1 MPKKLKRKQNMSD
14 LMTLDQCLAFN
25 GDFKTI
31 RVHKATQQ
39 ASVIDLIRLI
49 TGGSSKRASEAL
61 KNIQESMSEKIG
73 QLRINGQGRETPVAD
88 ARTCVEIIW
97 ELPGKAAKEFRRTS
111 AHYITRILGGDP
123 SLIVEME
130 QRHATVS
137 PEQQDF
143 MLGERRVDLKRKRDE
158 MELETFRQE
167 CAFKIEKMKI
177 DAAAK
182 IEHERLESQ
191 ARIDQMKK
199 EDERKH
205 LESQARIDKMKKESD
220 HIDFMHEREDVEK
233 RIQIAE
239 SGIRLANDA
248 FGGDAHMKAAFKDFI
263 MVNVRTR
270 ANESCEL
277 SLLEYAP
284 DISQIAARLGY
295 KCVNNTALSQIGK
308 ALAKKYRE
316 EKGEEPEMTEKY
328 VNGSMRSVKT
338 YKKCDVPMIESVIH
352 ETLQANVAKK
362 TR

>member
-1 MPKKLKRKQNMSD
+1 MSD
-14 LMTLDQCLAFN
+14 LMTLDECLAFN

-31 RVHKATQQ
+31 RVDKATQQ
-39 ASVIDLIRLI
+39 ASVIDLIRMI
-49 TGGSSKRASEAL
+49 TGQTSRDSGKALTRLGGEWEARCL
-61 KNIQESMSEKIG
+61 R
-73 QLRINGQGRETPVAD
+73 LRINGKGLETPVAD
-88 ARTCVEIIW
+88 AKTCVEIIW
-97 ELPGKAAKEFRRTS
+97 CLPGQAAKEFRRTS
-111 AHYITRILGGDP
+111 AHYITRILGGYP

-167 CAFKIEKMKI
+167 CAFTIEKMKA

-191 ARIDQMKK
+191 ARIDKMKK
-199 EDERKH
+199 EDERKQ

-220 HIDFMHEREDVEK
+220 HIDFLNEREDVEK

-248 FGGDAHMKAAFKDFI
+248 FGGDSHMKAAFKDFI

-284 DISQIAARLGY
+284 DISQIASKLGY
-295 KCVNNTALSQIGK
+295 RCVNNTALSQIGK

-352 ETLQANVAKK
+352 ETLQANVTKK
-362 TR
+362 TKTK